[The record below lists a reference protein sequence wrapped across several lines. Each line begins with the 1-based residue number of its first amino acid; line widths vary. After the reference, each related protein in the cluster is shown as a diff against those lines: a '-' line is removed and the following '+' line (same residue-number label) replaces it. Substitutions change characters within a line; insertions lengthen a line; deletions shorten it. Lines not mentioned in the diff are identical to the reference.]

1 MSAIRAIRPLLPA
14 LLLLLGGCE
23 GGPPPGTAAG
33 EADRDGAFPT
43 FVRHEIGFE
52 GASYA
57 TFFDVDN
64 DGMRDIVVL
73 SGSAGVA
80 WFRSPTWERYG
91 ITTASQ
97 QYIHMAPNDIDG
109 DGDVDL
115 AIASEF
121 ALSNSTGGGL
131 ISWVEN
137 PGDPTASGEWRSR
150 RIDAIPASHRL
161 RWGDVD
167 GDGTRELLVLPIVGI
182 GAAAPEYVGASRL
195 TAYRIPA
202 DPAESWESRV
212 LDDSRLEVAHGII
225 AFDWDGDGAED
236 VLTASLAGVFLF
248 TPALGA
254 APRHIGAGL
263 EAARPNRG
271 SSEVAVG
278 SLAGERFVATI
289 DPWHGTD
296 AVIYRSGGGGTEP
309 WSREVIATEFENGH
323 GLAAADL
330 DGDGYDEVV
339 GGGRGGGG
347 TLVIYRYLPGA
358 GRWERIP
365 LDVGGVATSSTEVH
379 DIDGDGDLDVLA
391 GSAGTDRVV
400 WFENVP

>member
-23 GGPPPGTAAG
+23 GGPPPGAAAG

-91 ITTASQ
+91 ITTASE

-137 PGDPTASGEWRSR
+137 PGDPTANGEWRSR

-254 APRHIGAGL
+254 APQHIGAGL
-263 EAARPNRG
+263 EAPRPDRG

-347 TLVIYRYLPGA
+347 TLVIYRYLPDA

-365 LDVGGVATSSTEVH
+365 LDVGGVLTSSTEVH

>member
-1 MSAIRAIRPLLPA
+1 MSPIRAIRPFLPA
-14 LLLLLGGCE
+14 LLLLPGGCG
-23 GGPPPGTAAG
+23 GGPPSGAGAG
-33 EADRDGAFPT
+33 EAVGDGAFPT
-43 FVRHEIGFE
+43 FVRHEIEFE

-57 TFFDVDN
+57 TLFDVDE

-80 WFRSPTWERYG
+80 WFRNPTWERYG
-91 ITTASQ
+91 ITTASE

-109 DGDVDL
+109 DGDVD
-115 AIASEF
+115 IVTASEF

-137 PGDPTASGEWRSR
+137 PEDPTASGEWRSR

-182 GAAAPEYVGASRL
+182 GATAPEYVGASRL
-195 TAYRIPA
+195 SAYRIPA
-202 DPAESWESRV
+202 DPAGSWESRV

-225 AFDWDGDGAED
+225 VVDWDGDGAED
-236 VLTASLAGVFLF
+236 VLTASLAGVLLF
-248 TPALGA
+248 TPSLGT

-263 EAARPNRG
+263 EAARPDRG

-309 WSREVIATEFENGH
+309 WSRQVIATEFENGH

>member
-91 ITTASQ
+91 ITTASE

-109 DGDVDL
+109 DGDMDL

-202 DPAESWESRV
+202 DPVESWESRV

>member
-1 MSAIRAIRPLLPA
+1 MSPIRAIRPFLPA
-14 LLLLLGGCE
+14 LLLLPGGCG
-23 GGPPPGTAAG
+23 GGPPSGAAAG
-33 EADRDGAFPT
+33 EAVVDGAFPT
-43 FVRHEIGFE
+43 FVRHEIEFE

-57 TFFDVDN
+57 TLFDVDG

-73 SGSAGVA
+73 SGSAGVS
-80 WFRSPTWERYG
+80 WFRNPTWERYG
-91 ITTASQ
+91 ITTASE

-109 DGDVDL
+109 DGDVD
-115 AIASEF
+115 IVTASEF

-137 PGDPTASGEWRSR
+137 PEDPTASGEWRSR

-167 GDGTRELLVLPIVGI
+167 GDGARELLVLPIVGI
-182 GAAAPEYVGASRL
+182 GATAPEYVGASRL
-195 TAYRIPA
+195 TAYRVPA
-202 DPAESWESRV
+202 DPAGSWESRV
-212 LDDSRLEVAHGII
+212 LDDSRLEVAHGVIVV
-225 AFDWDGDGAED
+225 DWDGDGAED
-236 VLTASLAGVFLF
+236 VLTASLAGVHLF
-248 TPALGA
+248 TPSLGT

-263 EAARPNRG
+263 EAARPDRG

-358 GRWERIP
+358 ERWQRIP

-379 DIDGDGDLDVLA
+379 DIEVDGDLDVLA